1 MKLAR
6 VFISEYPGRQVGDIF
21 DIIDSDNHPGSI
33 LSGIIAEVEIPEGM
47 DESTMKAVIGED
59 GAISFEVD
67 TEKVA
72 AKAAA
77 EKAALVTAAYNQMN
91 TDVYAQMASVFGT
104 TKSDSA
110 TAFEG
115 TFKLMAQK
123 PELFVNEGLVAD
135 KAVGAFL
142 VGDAL
147 NTTELVAEYA
157 AARIAEVEAYAV
169 YRMNRIKQFHAER
182 ELILNPPPPPAP
194 EEPPVEEPIPEELP
208 VQDPPP
214 VEEPPVEPPPEEP
227 AP

>member
-1 MKLAR
+1 MRLAR
-6 VFISEYPGRQVGDIF
+6 VFVQEYPGRQVGSIHDF
-21 DIIDSDNHPGSI
+21 IDSDNHPGSI
-33 LSGIIAEVEIPEGM
+33 LSGTLAEVEVPEGM

-59 GAISFEVD
+59 GTISFEVD
-67 TEKVA
+67 AEKVA

-77 EKAALVTAAYNQMN
+77 ENASLVTAAYNQMN
-91 TDVYAQMASVFGT
+91 ADVYGQMAAVFGT

-123 PELFVNEGLVAD
+123 PELFANEGLVAD

-157 AARIAEVEAYAV
+157 TARIAEIEQYAV

-194 EEPPVEEPIPEELP
+194 
-208 VQDPPP
+208 
-214 VEEPPVEPPPEEP
+214 VEPPPEEP
-227 AP
+227 VPQDPPPVDPPPEEPPPEEPVP